1 MCKFASEIQ
10 PGAEKKKKW
19 GSSNDENAWN
29 PWGCTHTHTHTHTS
43 ILNNEIIKFN
53 IENKAKLIAV
63 FGGRF

>member
-1 MCKFASEIQ
+1 MM
-10 PGAEKKKKW
+10 KKLETL
-19 GSSNDENAWN
+19 G
-29 PWGCTHTHTHTHTS
+29 TVHTHTR